1 MIHFVVKLLL
11 VQLYIYYIHVHEV
24 VGDVTACFVHVFS
37 QSFGLAD
44 RARQSRIRS
53 EDLAADADAEKLFIT
68 TELRPRLDSG
78 LAAVTA
84 LEQLNDDVSDGLQEL
99 NDGLDMLPVGKLLL
113 LLLLLLL

>member
-1 MIHFVVKLLL
+1 M
-11 VQLYIYYIHVHEV
+11 
-24 VGDVTACFVHVFS
+24 HVFS

-53 EDLAADADAEKLFIT
+53 EDLLADADAEKLFIT